1 MPPNPVT
8 LPEEKIIMS
17 ATSLQHDGKAGFP
30 VRTGKPE
37 RTKAFSPT
45 PYIAAGYL
53 TILIGFGG
61 FGTWAA
67 LAPIASGV
75 VANGTVS
82 VESNRKTVQHLEG
95 GIVSEIVA
103 KEGDVVG
110 PGDVVLR
117 LDPTQALGTY
127 TYLRDRVGQLQAQ
140 EARLI
145 AENTNAAALSMP
157 PELLMQGS
165 AAIKAAIGL
174 QTTIF
179 SDRRRSRDGQIG
191 ILQAR
196 MDQLKDA
203 VAGLME
209 QRDATDQQTKSL
221 QEEVER
227 LTQGQEKGA
236 VTINQISQ
244 ATRAQLNMQGDRGSI
259 TSEIAKIRQT
269 ISETQLQ
276 IVQVSQEFV
285 ERAGGELRDVRDQ
298 LGEATEKAGAAKD
311 VLDRTTIRAPVRGML
326 QNIRVHTKGG
336 VIRAAEPVMDII
348 PLDDNLVVTA
358 KVRPID
364 IDNVKIGLKAE
375 VRFSSFSSRTTPAVF
390 GKVTVL
396 SQDVIEPTQANEAPY
411 YEARVEVDD
420 KDIPMEIRGRLL
432 PGMPADVIISTGE
445 RTFAQYIARPLVD
458 AFHKSMR
465 EQ

>member
-1 MPPNPVT
+1 
-8 LPEEKIIMS
+8 MS
-17 ATSLQHDGKAGFP
+17 TTAQQFGSEPRFASEFGRPDNALS
-30 VRTGKPE
+30 
-37 RTKAFSPT
+37 FSPR
-45 PYIAAGYL
+45 PYIIAGYL

-61 FGTWAA
+61 FGAWAGS
-67 LAPIASGV
+67 APIASGV

-103 KEGDVVG
+103 KEGDVVD
-110 PGDVVLR
+110 PGAVVLR
-117 LDPTQALGTY
+117 LDPTHALGTY

-145 AENTNAAALSMP
+145 AENTNLPAISLP
-157 PELLMQGS
+157 PELTARSGS
-165 AAIKAAIGL
+165 AIEAAVSL
-174 QTTIF
+174 QQTIF
-179 SDRRRSRDGQIG
+179 NDRRRSRDGQVA
-191 ILQAR
+191 ILEAR
-196 MDQLKDA
+196 ADQLQEA
-203 VAGLME
+203 VSGLLDH
-209 QRDATDQQTKSL
+209 RNATDQQTSSL
-221 QEEVER
+221 QEEVKR
-227 LTQGQEKGA
+227 LTQGMQNGA
-236 VTINQISQ
+236 VTVNQISQ
-244 ATRAQLNMQGDRGSI
+244 VTRAQLNMQGDRGSI
-259 TSEIAKIRQT
+259 NSEIAKLRQT
-269 ISETQLQ
+269 ISETNLQ
-276 IVQVSQEFV
+276 IVQVKQQFE

-298 LGEATEKAGAAKD
+298 LSEAVEKVGAARD
-311 VLDRTTIRAPVRGML
+311 VLDRTVIRAPVRGML

-348 PLDDNLVVTA
+348 PLDDNLIVTA
-358 KVRPID
+358 KIRPID

-375 VRFSSFSSRTTPAVF
+375 VRFSALSSRTTPAVF

-396 SQDVIEPTQANEAPY
+396 SQDVMEPTKANEAPY

-420 KDIPMEIRGRLL
+420 KDVPMEIRGRLL

-465 EQ
+465 EK